1 MKDDKIGYQE
11 QIIKELYLNA
21 KERHG
26 MEDDWGLVVK
36 KLNSE
41 IASEGPSTSSNS
53 SSNSNDKSQLRAKKA
68 RADTLREK
76 FEDKNKAP
84 LKRVKSHR

>member
-11 QIIKELYLNA
+11 RIIKELYLNA

-26 MEDDWGLVVK
+26 MEDDWGIVVE

-41 IASEGPSTSSNS
+41 IE
-53 SSNSNDKSQLRAKKA
+53 
-68 RADTLREK
+68 
-76 FEDKNKAP
+76 
-84 LKRVKSHR
+84 